1 MWTVRVRRREGDSS
15 SDLEVHAIDNDDD
28 AHQAAVEDGLLAVF
42 RQTLGE
48 VAHRAQHNGVLEMA
62 PGDEEGG
69 CNQGGGRRNGRG
81 ARRARAS
88 DPSS

>member
-1 MWTVRVRRREGDSS
+1 MRLRGREGDSEGDS
-15 SDLEVHAIDNDDD
+15 TDLEVHAIDDDDD

-62 PGDEEGG
+62 PGEEEGD
-69 CNQGGGRRNGRG
+69 CSMGGGRRDGRG